1 MLRKSWDDVSEQ
13 TIVNCFRK
21 AGISE
26 KSQEAVDE
34 DDDPFRSLCTDVDDS
49 IADLEFNLDQL
60 RQINPELAPD
70 ELDAAGLVDIDACIA
85 TNQSQ
90 AVTVEEMVSDFTE
103 EYDVPLMEVDS
114 DSDDE
119 EDTPFTCPSWN
130 DVDVNV
136 DVDEAME
143 LLSKFNLFSKDA
155 DLGPL
160 LSKLEHK
167 INQR

>member
-1 MLRKSWDDVSEQ
+1 M
-13 TIVNCFRK
+13 
-21 AGISE
+21 
-26 KSQEAVDE
+26 DE

-70 ELDAAGLVDIDACIA
+70 ELDAAGLIDIDACIA

-90 AVTVEEMVSDFTE
+90 ALTVEEIVSDFTE
-103 EYDVPLMEVDS
+103 ECDVPLMEIDS

-130 DVDVNV
+130 DVD
-136 DVDEAME
+136 EAME
-143 LLSKFNLFSKDA
+143 LLSEFNLFSKDA
-155 DLGPL
+155 DLDPL
-160 LSKLEHK
+160 LSKSEHK
-167 INQR
+167 INQRRQQQMRQSTMEQYFAPIPSPRVI